1 MIDLDRLLAVL
12 ITSGIQQTNNALY
25 QVIAELIKSNKDLR
39 TRFAALIL
47 EASTNLSN
55 GSFITDDDESIPF
68 PNSRQLLAGTNITFD
83 DSVANARTINA
94 SGGSIG
100 GSEWSV
106 LTNGDS
112 LFPELIFVAG
122 DVVMLHTP

>member
-39 TRFAALIL
+39 ARFAVLIG
-47 EASTNLSN
+47 EASTNLSS
-55 GSFITDDDESIPF
+55 GSFLTDDDESLAF
-68 PNSRQLLAGTNITFD
+68 PNSRRLLAGVDIGFD
-83 DSVANARTINA
+83 DSIPNQRTINFIGS
-94 SGGSIG
+94 SGG

-106 LTNGDS
+106 LTNGDPS
-112 LFPELIFVAG
+112 FPELIFVSG
-122 DVVMLHTP
+122 DVIMIHTP